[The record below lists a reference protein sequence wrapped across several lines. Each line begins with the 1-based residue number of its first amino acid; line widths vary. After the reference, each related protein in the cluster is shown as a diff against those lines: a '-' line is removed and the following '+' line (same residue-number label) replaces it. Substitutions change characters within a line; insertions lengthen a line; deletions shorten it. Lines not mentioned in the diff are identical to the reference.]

1 VLTICKELI
10 ENGKI
15 ARPALGV
22 NIIANITPQ
31 IAYYNN
37 LSVDYGVLI
46 SPSKGSSAAQAGL
59 ENYDIITALDGE
71 KVETYSDLQAMVLE
85 HEIGDTVTVTVLRGS
100 EFKNFTVTLQE
111 LAE

>member
-1 VLTICKELI
+1 
-10 ENGKI
+10 
-15 ARPALGV
+15 V
-22 NIIANITPQ
+22 NIIAKITPQ

-37 LSVDYGVLI
+37 LSVDYGVFV
-46 SPSKGSSAAQAGL
+46 SPANGSAAAQAGVQ
-59 ENYDIITALDGE
+59 NYDIITAMDGE

-85 HEIGDTVTVTVLRGS
+85 HEIGDTVTLTVLRGS